1 MNEDTSTEKVMY
13 HTFAELCNAGFR
25 SLRSHDCNGLIR
37 KANED
42 LDILFHVLDP
52 SVENGTSTS
61 QSSSSRKI
69 DGAFLPL
76 SSARRG
82 LSKFQV
88 RMDTSWADLVQ
99 RESVKKPAVSLP
111 WRDLFS
117 NNKCQHSKAK
127 LVAVPPPKYE
137 ADTELSTLDQ
147 LGFPAEE
154 LKQPSK
160 AKRRKVSSKF
170 PGKKLL
176 FRYSLRSLLT
186 RIL

>member
-1 MNEDTSTEKVMY
+1 MY
-13 HTFAELCNAGFR
+13 HTFAELCNAGFS
-25 SLRSHDCNGLIR
+25 SLRSNDCNGLICE
-37 KANED
+37 ANED
-42 LDILFHVLDP
+42 LDILFQVLDS
-52 SVENGTSTS
+52 SVEEHGTYTS
-61 QSSSSRKI
+61 QSSSSHRSG
-69 DGAFLPL
+69 GAFLPL

-82 LSKFQV
+82 LSKS
-88 RMDTSWADLVQ
+88 RNRIDTSWAALV
-99 RESVKKPAVSLP
+99 EGDFAKKPAVSLP

-117 NNKCQHSKAK
+117 NNKCEHSKGK
-127 LVAVPPPKYE
+127 LFAVPPPKYE